1 MTLRRFV
8 RRVPLVACVTLLVLT
23 LAACGSAQRSDAPDQ
38 MHGGAVSSGEATPG
52 IQGQEEPMHLSS
64 VTVTGREVAV
74 IETSKGTIRVE
85 FFASDAPN
93 TVASF
98 IELADAGFYNGIK
111 FHRVVPNFV
120 VQAGDP
126 ETREL
131 SGAEVRE
138 ITARQAKGV
147 VQSGEPYIGAGGPGW
162 VMKAEINARKH
173 LKGTVA
179 MARSTAL
186 DSAGSQFYICLEPQ
200 PGLDGQYTVFG
211 QVIEGMDVVES
222 IEVGDAILSVTIE
235 R

>member
-1 MTLRRFV
+1 
-8 RRVPLVACVTLLVLT
+8 
-23 LAACGSAQRSDAPDQ
+23 
-38 MHGGAVSSGEATPG
+38 MHV
-52 IQGQEEPMHLSS
+52 SS
-64 VTVTGREVAV
+64 VTVTGTETAV
-74 IETSKGTIRVE
+74 IQTTKGTIRIE

-98 IELADAGFYNGIK
+98 IELADAGFYDGIK
-111 FHRVVPNFV
+111 FHRVVPSFV

-131 SGAEVRE
+131 SADEVRE
-138 ITARQAKGV
+138 VTARQAKGDV
-147 VQSGEPYIGAGGPGW
+147 RPGEPYIGAGGPGW
-162 VMKAEINARKH
+162 TMKAEISGRKH

-179 MARSTAL
+179 MARSRAL

-222 IEVGDAILSVTIE
+222 IEVGDAITSLVIE